1 MNYVIIV
8 AGGMG
13 ARMGTDTPKQFLL
26 LCGLPVMMH
35 TINAFHRSN
44 SSPHIVVVIHP
55 SLRSQWSALCKTHAF
70 DVPHTIADG
79 GKSRFES
86 VRSGLNTVRATASDL
101 ARSVIAIHDAAR
113 PLISPKLIDNTYR
126 QAALTNAVALAVRS
140 TNSIRLKSKSG
151 LKNNAYPRE
160 DVYLMQTPQAFN
172 GAILSDA
179 YEQPNDESLTD
190 DASVV
195 EKYGYPITLLDG
207 DSRNIKI
214 TFPQDLRIAEM
225 LLGTTHLGRAS
236 DDAQ

>member
-13 ARMGTDTPKQFLL
+13 ARMGTDIPKQFLL

-55 SLRSQWSALCKTHAF
+55 SLRSQWSTLCKTHAF
-70 DVPHTIADG
+70 DVPHTVADG

-86 VRSGLNTVRATASDL
+86 VKSGLNTIRTTISDL
-101 ARSVIAIHDAAR
+101 AQSVIAVHDAAR

-126 QAALTNAVALAVRS
+126 QAALTNAAALAIQS
-140 TNSIRLKSKSG
+140 TNSIRLKSRSG
-151 LKNNAYPRE
+151 LKNNAYRRE
-160 DVYLMQTPQAFN
+160 DVYLMQTPQTFN
-172 GAILSDA
+172 GAILSEA
-179 YEQPNDESLTD
+179 YEQPNDDTNTD

-195 EKYGYPITLLDG
+195 EKKGYPITLVDG
-207 DSRNIKI
+207 DTRNVKI
-214 TFPQDLRIAEM
+214 TFPQDLRIAE
-225 LLGTTHLGRAS
+225 LLLEEVR
-236 DDAQ
+236 